1 MSKSGSS
8 KKKPLKIRLNPPH
21 GYPLGIN
28 PTFRFYA
35 SILIPIMRLI
45 AKYDYR
51 EGVKIPKSG
60 PVIVAS
66 NHLSYMDA
74 LALAFFLFSNG
85 RAPRFLGKIEVF
97 RVPMIGRILLAAEQI
112 PVDRESKEASV
123 ALTYALQLLGMGHLI
138 AVYPEG
144 TLTRDEEYWPMTAK
158 TGVARLA
165 VISKA
170 PVYPAAQWGTQ
181 RVIPPYSKK
190 FRIFPRTTVRYR
202 VGEPVD
208 LSPWYGKE
216 EDPVAMAEAT
226 AKIMGAITELL
237 EEIRGQVRPKAIFDP
252 HTSELPRTGNFRKGE
267 KKQ

>member
-1 MSKSGSS
+1 MSNSKSH
-8 KKKPLKIRLNPPH
+8 KPLKIRLLPPG
-21 GYPLGIN
+21 GYPLGVN
-28 PTFRFYA
+28 RTFRICA
-35 SILIPIMRLI
+35 SILIPIMKLI
-45 AKYDYR
+45 ARYDYR
-51 EGVKIPKSG
+51 EGSKIPKTG

-74 LALAFFLFSNG
+74 LAFAFFLFANG
-85 RAPRFLGKIEVF
+85 RAPRFLGKVQVF
-97 RVPMIGRILLAAEQI
+97 RVPIIGKILLAAGQI
-112 PVDRESKEASV
+112 PVERESKEARV
-123 ALTYALQLLGMGHLI
+123 ALTYALQLLEMGHQV

-144 TLTRDEEYWPMTAK
+144 TLTRDEDCWPMVAK

-181 RVIPPYSKK
+181 AVLAPYSKK
-190 FRIFPRTTVRYR
+190 FKLLPRARVTYR

-226 AKIMGAITELL
+226 AAIMKAITDLL
-237 EEIRGQVRPKAIFDP
+237 EEIRGQKRPATIFDP
-252 HTSELPRTGNFRKGE
+252 HTSELPRTGNFRKG
-267 KKQ
+267 KNK

>member
-1 MSKSGSS
+1 MK
-8 KKKPLKIRLNPPH
+8 
-21 GYPLGIN
+21 
-28 PTFRFYA
+28 
-35 SILIPIMRLI
+35 LI
-45 AKYDYR
+45 ARYDYR
-51 EGVKIPKSG
+51 EGSKIPKTG

-74 LALAFFLFSNG
+74 LAFAFFLFANG
-85 RAPRFLGKIEVF
+85 RAPRFLGKVQVF
-97 RVPMIGRILLAAEQI
+97 RVPIIGRILLAAEQI
-112 PVDRESKEASV
+112 PVERESKEARV
-123 ALTYALQLLGMGHLI
+123 ALSYALQLLEMGHQV

-144 TLTRDEEYWPMTAK
+144 TLTRDEDCWPMVAK

-181 RVIPPYSKK
+181 AVLAPYSKK
-190 FRIFPRTTVRYR
+190 FKLFPRATVTYR

-216 EDPVAMAEAT
+216 EDPAAMAEAT
-226 AKIMGAITELL
+226 AEIMKAITDLL
-237 EEIRGQVRPKAIFDP
+237 EEIRGQKRPATIFDP

-267 KKQ
+267 KK

>member
-1 MSKSGSS
+1 MK
-8 KKKPLKIRLNPPH
+8 LVAR
-21 GYPLGIN
+21 
-28 PTFRFYA
+28 
-35 SILIPIMRLI
+35 
-45 AKYDYR
+45 YDYR
-51 EGVKIPKSG
+51 EGSKIPKTG

-74 LALAFFLFSNG
+74 LAFAFFLFANG
-85 RAPRFLGKIEVF
+85 RAPRFLGKVQVF
-97 RVPMIGRILLAAEQI
+97 RVPIIGKILLAAGQI
-112 PVDRESKEASV
+112 PVERESKEARV
-123 ALTYALQLLGMGHLI
+123 ALTYALQLLEMGHQV

-144 TLTRDEEYWPMTAK
+144 TLTRDEDCWPMVAK

-181 RVIPPYSKK
+181 DVLAPYSKK
-190 FRIFPRTTVRYR
+190 FKIFPRTTVTYR

-216 EDPVAMAEAT
+216 EDPAAMAEAT
-226 AKIMGAITELL
+226 AAIMKAITDLL
-237 EEIRGQVRPKAIFDP
+237 EEIRGQKRPATIFDP

-267 KKQ
+267 RK

>member
-1 MSKSGSS
+1 MSNSKSH
-8 KKKPLKIRLNPPH
+8 KPLKIRLLPPR

-28 PTFRFYA
+28 RTFRICA
-35 SILIPIMRLI
+35 AILIPIMKLI
-45 AKYDYR
+45 ARYDYR
-51 EGVKIPKSG
+51 EGSKIPKTG

-74 LALAFFLFSNG
+74 LAFAFFLFANG
-85 RAPRFLGKIEVF
+85 RAPRFLGKVQVF
-97 RVPMIGRILLAAEQI
+97 RVPIIGRILLAAEQI
-112 PVDRESKEASV
+112 PVERESKEARV
-123 ALTYALQLLGMGHLI
+123 ALSYALQLLEMGHQV

-144 TLTRDEEYWPMTAK
+144 TLTRDEDCWPMVAK

-181 RVIPPYSKK
+181 AVLAPYSKK
-190 FRIFPRTTVRYR
+190 FKLFPRATVTYR

-216 EDPVAMAEAT
+216 EDPAAMAEAT
-226 AKIMGAITELL
+226 AAIMKAITDLL
-237 EEIRGQVRPKAIFDP
+237 EEIRGQKRPATIFDP
-252 HTSELPRTGNFRKGE
+252 HTSELPRTGNFRKG
-267 KKQ
+267 KKK

>member
-1 MSKSGSS
+1 MMK
-8 KKKPLKIRLNPPH
+8 
-21 GYPLGIN
+21 
-28 PTFRFYA
+28 
-35 SILIPIMRLI
+35 LI
-45 AKYDYR
+45 ARYDYR
-51 EGVKIPKSG
+51 EGVKIPKTG

-66 NHLSYMDA
+66 NHVSYMDA
-74 LALAFFLFSNG
+74 LALAFFLFTNG

-97 RVPMIGRILLAAEQI
+97 RVPIIGRILLAAEQI
-112 PVDRESKEASV
+112 PVDRESKEARV
-123 ALTYALQLLGMGHLI
+123 ALTYALQLLEMGHQV

-144 TLTRDEEYWPMTAK
+144 TLTRDSNYWPMVAK

-181 RVIPPYSKK
+181 DVLPPYSKK
-190 FRIFPRTTVRYR
+190 FRIFPRKTVRYR

-216 EDPVAMAEAT
+216 DDLVAMTEAT
-226 AKIMGAITELL
+226 AFIMGAITDLL
-237 EEIRGQVRPKAIFDP
+237 EEIRGEVRPKAIFDP

-267 KKQ
+267 NKQ

>member
-1 MSKSGSS
+1 MSNSKSH
-8 KKKPLKIRLNPPH
+8 KPLKIRLLPPR

-28 PTFRFYA
+28 RTFRICA
-35 SILIPIMRLI
+35 AILIPIMKLI
-45 AKYDYR
+45 ARYDYR
-51 EGVKIPKSG
+51 EGSKIPKTG

-74 LALAFFLFSNG
+74 LAFAFFLFANG
-85 RAPRFLGKIEVF
+85 RAPRFLGKVQVF
-97 RVPMIGRILLAAEQI
+97 RVPIIGRILLAAEQI
-112 PVDRESKEASV
+112 PVERESKEARV
-123 ALTYALQLLGMGHLI
+123 ALSYALQLLEMGHQV

-144 TLTRDEEYWPMTAK
+144 TLTRDEDCWPMVAK

-181 RVIPPYSKK
+181 AVLAPYSKK
-190 FRIFPRTTVRYR
+190 FKLFPRATVTYR

-216 EDPVAMAEAT
+216 EDPAAMAEAT
-226 AKIMGAITELL
+226 AEIMKAITDLL
-237 EEIRGQVRPKAIFDP
+237 EEIRGQKRPATIFDP
-252 HTSELPRTGNFRKGE
+252 HTSELPRTGNFRKG
-267 KKQ
+267 KKK

>member
-1 MSKSGSS
+1 MK
-8 KKKPLKIRLNPPH
+8 LVAR
-21 GYPLGIN
+21 
-28 PTFRFYA
+28 
-35 SILIPIMRLI
+35 
-45 AKYDYR
+45 YDYR
-51 EGVKIPKSG
+51 EGSKIPKTG

-74 LALAFFLFSNG
+74 LAFAFFLFANG
-85 RAPRFLGKIEVF
+85 RAPRFLGKVQVF
-97 RVPMIGRILLAAEQI
+97 RVPIIGKILLAAGQI
-112 PVDRESKEASV
+112 PVERESKEARV
-123 ALTYALQLLGMGHLI
+123 ALTYALQLLEMGHQV

-144 TLTRDEEYWPMTAK
+144 TLTRDEDCWPMVAK

-181 RVIPPYSKK
+181 DVLAPYSKK
-190 FRIFPRTTVRYR
+190 FKIFPRTTVTYR

-216 EDPVAMAEAT
+216 EDPAAMAEAT
-226 AKIMGAITELL
+226 AAIMKAITDLL
-237 EEIRGQVRPKAIFDP
+237 EEIRGQKRPATIFDP

-267 KKQ
+267 KK

>member
-1 MSKSGSS
+1 MK
-8 KKKPLKIRLNPPH
+8 LVAR
-21 GYPLGIN
+21 
-28 PTFRFYA
+28 
-35 SILIPIMRLI
+35 
-45 AKYDYR
+45 YDYR
-51 EGVKIPKSG
+51 EGSKIPKTG

-74 LALAFFLFSNG
+74 LAFAFFLFANG
-85 RAPRFLGKIEVF
+85 RAPRFLGKVQVF
-97 RVPMIGRILLAAEQI
+97 RVPIIGKILLAAGQI
-112 PVDRESKEASV
+112 PVERESKEARV
-123 ALTYALQLLGMGHLI
+123 ALSYALQLLEMGHQV

-144 TLTRDEEYWPMTAK
+144 TLTRDEDCWPMVAK

-181 RVIPPYSKK
+181 DVLAPYSKK
-190 FRIFPRTTVRYR
+190 FKIFPRTTVTYR

-216 EDPVAMAEAT
+216 EDPAAMAEAT
-226 AKIMGAITELL
+226 AAIMKAITDLL
-237 EEIRGQVRPKAIFDP
+237 EEIRGQKRPATIFDP

-267 KKQ
+267 KK